1 MDGSS
6 FYLYL
11 LLLVLLLLSALF
23 SSSETAFTALNK
35 AKVRKLKDSKV
46 KGAYLLERLI
56 EDPHRLLSTLLL
68 GNNLVNILIASIAT
82 KLATDRFGNVG
93 VGVATGLATLFI
105 LIFGEITPKNYAV
118 RHAEKVSLFA
128 APFIASLSYVFFP
141 IAKIIVSLSNLVLR
155 VLGQELIKGQPFL
168 TPDEIKAIVAIGEEE
183 GVIEEEERKMIHS
196 ILEFGDT
203 LVKEIMVPR
212 TEMVAIPET
221 TSIKEA
227 LELARKEGYSRIPVY
242 SGNIDNIVGILYVK
256 DMIAF
261 VEKGKMD
268 LKVSEIK
275 REPFFVPETKR
286 VDELLKE
293 FQRNKTHM
301 AIVLDEYGGTAGLV
315 TLEDVLEEIVGEIFD
330 EYDFKEEARIEQISE
345 NEWIADGKLDIEVI
359 EDYFDVEISEEE
371 TETLGGFVSSLLGH
385 VPIPGEKCQYE
396 GYEFEVISI
405 AGRRV
410 DKVKIKKIQEAIHG
424 KGENLER

>member
-6 FYLYL
+6 IYLYAW
-11 LLLVLLLLSALF
+11 LLVLLMLSALF

-56 EDPHRLLSTLLL
+56 EDPQRLLSTLLL

-82 KLATDRFGNVG
+82 KLATDRFGNAG

-141 IAKIIVSLSNLVLR
+141 IAKIIVSLSNLVLKA
-155 VLGQELIKGQPFL
+155 LGQELIKGQPFL

-203 LVKEIMVPR
+203 IVKEIMVPR

-227 LELARKEGYSRIPVY
+227 LELARKEGYSRIPVF

-261 VEKGKMD
+261 VEKGKLD

-359 EDYFDVEISEEE
+359 EDYFDVEITEEE

-385 VPIPGEKCQYE
+385 VPVPGEKCHFE
-396 GYEFEVISI
+396 GYEFEVTSI

-410 DKVKIKKIQEAIHG
+410 DKVKIRKIEESGDG
-424 KGENLER
+424 KGENSDG